1 MKKVFII
8 FGAPGIGKTT
18 ISKILYKQIDNT
30 QYIDIDELW
39 RIQPFIV
46 NDINKNYVETNI
58 KTMYRSF
65 LNHPS
70 LNHLILSWVVP
81 TKGLK
86 DMMTSWFMDAEVYF
100 YRLVAQKEVYLKRL
114 EDDHRDETKFEE
126 YMMINQN
133 QSFDDAMTIDVTHLS
148 IKDVVDTLLNQITK
162 HI

>member
-18 ISKILYKQIDNT
+18 ISKILYKKIDDT

-46 NDINKNYVETNI
+46 NDINKTYVETNI
-58 KTMYRSF
+58 KHMYASF
-65 LNHPS
+65 LKHPS
-70 LNHLILSWVVP
+70 LKHLILTWVVP

-86 DMMTSWFMDAEVYF
+86 DMMKSWFKDTEVYF
-100 YRLVAQKEVYLKRL
+100 YRLVAQNDVYLKRL
-114 EDDHRDETKFEE
+114 KDDQRDESKFDD
-126 YMMINQN
+126 YITINQN
-133 QSFDDAMTIDVTHLS
+133 HTFDDVMTIDVTHMR
-148 IKDVVDTLLNQITK
+148 IEDVIDTLHKEITK